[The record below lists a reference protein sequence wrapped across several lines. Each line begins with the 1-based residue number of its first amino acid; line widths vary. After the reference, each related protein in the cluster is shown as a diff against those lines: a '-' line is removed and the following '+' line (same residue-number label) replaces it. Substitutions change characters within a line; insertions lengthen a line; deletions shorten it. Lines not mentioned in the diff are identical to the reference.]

1 MQNNENKINESY
13 VEAQI
18 LANQFQQLQEQISLI
33 SNQINDIS
41 AQIEY
46 LSDFNNVKEN
56 SKLFSQLLPGIFI
69 KTKLE
74 NEKKLLIN
82 VGANVA
88 VYRSIEEAKDM
99 LLSKINE
106 FKSIEENLK
115 EQLLIVYNKLEEK
128 QHEL

>member
-18 LANQFQQLQEQISLI
+18 LANQFQQLQEQLSLI

-115 EQLLIVYNKLEEK
+115 EQFLIVYNKLEEK